1 MPNAN
6 GLVLINAPHG
16 ALDTNALLVLL
27 LSLVDLAPMIF
38 HLAFLFV
45 PHQSAI
51 NNVLNSNVVRDLL
64 QPALETIAVQCPVP
78 HQAVITLVLPIVL
91 QFVLLVDP
99 NYPVLTVPVHYLLIQ
114 LFPTITM
121 LIVSPNVSGFH
132 QMTMEYA
139 LLNHQEYVLEL
150 LNVVIPFVKLMS
162 MVQTIGITLFA
173 KKIVVSSPNL
183 SVLVVSNN
191 VLLDRDFVS

>member
-78 HQAVITLVLPIVL
+78 HQAVITLVPPIVP

-99 NYPVLTVPVHYLLIQ
+99 DNLVLTVPVHYLLIQ
-114 LFPTITM
+114 LSPTGTVKQ
-121 LIVSPNVSGFH
+121 VSPNVSGFH
-132 QMTMEYA
+132 QMTMEYV
-139 LLNHQEYVLEL
+139 LLNHQKNVLEH
-150 LNVVIPFVKLMS
+150 LNVLILLVKQM
-162 MVQTIGITLFA
+162 
-173 KKIVVSSPNL
+173 
-183 SVLVVSNN
+183 
-191 VLLDRDFVS
+191 